1 MRSDCFGG
9 TPAKAWPMKV
19 LLDLNVVLDVILNRR
34 PFLADSLAVWNAQQS
49 GEFEGFLAATEFTNL
64 FYIVE
69 RLAGNSKARSAVGV
83 CLNAFTV
90 VAVDRTVLHAAE
102 SLSGTDFED
111 NVCIACATAVAAD
124 WIVTRDTTG
133 FAQSSVPAITPADLM
148 KLLAK

>member
-1 MRSDCFGG
+1 
-9 TPAKAWPMKV
+9 MKV
-19 LLDLNVVLDVILNRR
+19 LLDLNVVLDVILNRQQ
-34 PFLADSLAVWNAQQS
+34 FLADSLAVWNAQQS

-111 NVCIACATAVAAD
+111 NVCIACATSVAAD